1 MTAPNSTL
9 TQPPPAFDGDRAR
22 EIAKSLYGIDGAAR
36 SLASE
41 RDQNFL
47 IEAPG
52 GRFVLKIAN
61 SAEPLRSLELQN
73 AALLHLAH
81 HASELGMPRVCR
93 TPDRQD
99 IVCVREARG
108 VEHAVR
114 VLTYLDGDVLAE
126 VPHTEALLQDLG
138 SFLGRVTRALQGF
151 GHAAA
156 HRDLLWDLRDAQR
169 IESYLGCV
177 ADQELRGLVAHFI
190 GRYRHVVLAKYDM
203 LPAQV
208 IHNDAND
215 HNVLVTDGRVS
226 GLIDFGDMLFAPRVC
241 ELAVAMAYALM
252 NKADPLSAA
261 RDVVA
266 GFNREI
272 GLGDDELAVLYDLV
286 AMRLCLSVCIAA
298 WRSGDNPDND
308 YLRVSQQGVR
318 RLLTQW
324 RVIHPQIALGA
335 FRAACGREPMPNTRA
350 VAAHLDALNGD
361 FAPVLGFDL
370 ASATKL
376 VLRFSEGSDDL
387 DEARTHASTA
397 EYSQALEK
405 RLATV
410 GARVGIGL
418 YGEARGVYTG
428 DDFADGEA
436 EGERRRVHLGID
448 LFAPADTPV
457 RAPLGGRVFSV
468 QNNAARLDYGPT
480 VILQHRTVGGEVF
493 YTLYG
498 HLSLATLEHVQA
510 GQDVAAGDCVGWV
523 GTYPHNGDWAPHLHL
538 QLMVD
543 NLDMHGTFPGVAAAS
558 QLDVWKSVC
567 PDPNVLL
574 GIPCEAFAQDQRGV
588 QELLAER
595 AEVIGPSLSVSY
607 TKPLKIV
614 RGRGVHLYASD
625 GRRYLDTVNN
635 ISHVG
640 HCHPS
645 VVAAL
650 HDQAQQLNTNT
661 RYLHES
667 IVDYAKRVTEL
678 LPAPLRVCY
687 FVCSGS
693 EANELA
699 LRIAHTVTGN
709 RDLLCLQAAYHGNT
723 AALIDV
729 SPYKYAGRGGEGRK
743 PHVHELPLPDVY
755 RGIVRS
761 DDPDPGAAYAAYA
774 EAELQVMH
782 KAGLSPAALIAES
795 LPGCGG
801 QIVLPDGYLR
811 HVYTAVRAAGGLCIA
826 DEVQTGF
833 GRVGSRFW
841 GFQLQSVIPDI
852 VTLGKPMGNGH
863 PLAAVVTTAE
873 IANVFANG
881 MEYFNSFGGNP
892 VSCAVGHAVLDVIE
906 GEHLQANAQTT
917 GEFLLQNLLGL
928 RERFDAIGNVRGAG
942 LFIGVELV
950 TDRDTR
956 EPATALAGKVVNR
969 MRDEGVLM
977 STDGPDNN
985 VLKIKPPMVFAE
997 AEARELLD
1005 KLASVLN
1012 ECQ

>member
-1 MTAPNSTL
+1 
-9 TQPPPAFDGDRAR
+9 
-22 EIAKSLYGIDGAAR
+22 
-36 SLASE
+36 
-41 RDQNFL
+41 
-47 IEAPG
+47 
-52 GRFVLKIAN
+52 
-61 SAEPLRSLELQN
+61 
-73 AALLHLAH
+73 
-81 HASELGMPRVCR
+81 
-93 TPDRQD
+93 
-99 IVCVREARG
+99 
-108 VEHAVR
+108 
-114 VLTYLDGDVLAE
+114 VLTYLDGDVLAD
-126 VPHTEALLQDLG
+126 VAHTDSVLQELG
-138 SFLGRVTRALQGF
+138 SFVGRTVRALQGF
-151 GHAAA
+151 GHPAA
-156 HRDLLWDLRDAQR
+156 HRDLLWSLRDAQR

-177 ADQELRGLVAHFI
+177 ADDELRELVAYFI
-190 GRYRHVVLAKYDM
+190 DRYRRLVMPQFDA

-215 HNVLVTDGRVS
+215 HNVLVVDGRVA
-226 GLIDFGDMLFAPRVC
+226 GLIDFGDMLFGPRVC

-252 NKADPLSAA
+252 NKTAPLSAA
-261 RDVVA
+261 RNVVA
-266 GFNREI
+266 GFNRELA
-272 GLGDDELAVLYDLV
+272 LGDDELDVLYDLM

-298 WRSGDNPDND
+298 WRGRDNPDNQ
-308 YLRVSQQGVR
+308 YLRISQHGAR
-318 RLLTQW
+318 KLLAQW
-324 RVIHPQIALGA
+324 RVIHPRIALGA
-335 FRAACGREPMPNTRA
+335 FRAACGLAPMPNASA
-350 VAAHLDALNGD
+350 VDAHLAALEGE

-370 ASATKL
+370 AAATKL

-387 DEARTHASTA
+387 AEARAHASTA
-397 EYSQALEK
+397 AYSQALEE
-405 RLATV
+405 RLALA

-428 DDFADGEA
+428 EDFADGEA
-436 EGERRRVHLGID
+436 EGERRTVHLGID
-448 LFAPADTPV
+448 LFAPDDTPV
-457 RAPLGGRVFSV
+457 HAPLSGRVFSV
-468 QNNAARLDYGPT
+468 QNNAARLAYGPT
-480 VILQHRTVGGEVF
+480 VILQHLTSDGGAF

-510 GQDVAAGDCVGWV
+510 GQQVAAGECIGWI
-523 GTYPHNGDWAPHLHL
+523 GTYPHNGDWAPHVHL

-543 NLDMHGTFPGVAAAS
+543 DLGMHGTFPGVAAAS

-574 GIPCEAFAQDQRGV
+574 GIPRETFAEDRRGV
-588 QELLAER
+588 RELLAER
-595 AEVIGPSLSVSY
+595 AEAIGPSLSVSY
-607 TKPLKIV
+607 AKPLHIV
-614 RGRGVHLYASD
+614 RGRGVYLYDSD

-640 HCHPS
+640 HCHPH

-650 HDQAQQLNTNT
+650 HRQARQLNTNT

-667 IVDYAKRVTEL
+667 LVDYAKRVTEL
-678 LPAPLRVCY
+678 LPDPLRVCY

-699 LRIAHTVTGN
+699 LRIARTVTGN
-709 RDLLCLQAAYHGNT
+709 RDLFCLQAAYHGNT

-729 SPYKYAGRGGEGRK
+729 SPYKYAGRGGAGRK

-755 RGIVRS
+755 RGIVRD

-774 EAELQVMH
+774 EAELQVMRE
-782 KAGLSPAALIAES
+782 AGLAPAALIAES
-795 LPGCGG
+795 LLGCGG

-811 HVYTAVRAAGGLCIA
+811 HVYATMRGAGGLCIA

-841 GFQLQSVIPDI
+841 GFELQDVIPDI

-873 IANVFANG
+873 IANAFANG

-906 GEHLQANAQTT
+906 GEDLQANAQAT
-917 GEFLLQNLLGL
+917 GEFLLQNLRDLS
-928 RERFDAIGNVRGAG
+928 ERVDAIGDVRGAG

-950 TDRDTR
+950 ADRDTR
-956 EPATALAGKVVNR
+956 EPATALAGEVVNR
-969 MRDEGVLM
+969 MREAGVLM
-977 STDGPDNN
+977 STDGPDDN
-985 VLKIKPPMVFAE
+985 VLKIKPPLVFGE
-997 AEARELLD
+997 VHARELLD
-1005 KLASVLN
+1005 RLAGVLT